1 MLLTLCLALA
11 VAACRGDGPGDEVP
25 VRVQVRVAP
34 TPPIVGPARV
44 VFAVTDPEGEPVE
57 GAEIRVEATMD
68 HPGMVPVH
76 ATAEDRGEGNHVIPA
91 LEFSMGG
98 DWILLIRIRLPDGDE
113 AFREHRLRVLSAP
126 GPGSGS

>member
-1 MLLTLCLALA
+1 
-11 VAACRGDGPGDEVP
+11 VP
-25 VRVQVRVAP
+25 VHIQVRVAP

-57 GAEIRVEATMD
+57 GAEIRVEAIMD

-76 ATAEDRGEGNHVIPA
+76 ATAEDRGEGNYVVPG
-91 LEFSMGG
+91 LEFGMGG

-113 AFREHRLRVLSAP
+113 AVREHRLRVLSAP